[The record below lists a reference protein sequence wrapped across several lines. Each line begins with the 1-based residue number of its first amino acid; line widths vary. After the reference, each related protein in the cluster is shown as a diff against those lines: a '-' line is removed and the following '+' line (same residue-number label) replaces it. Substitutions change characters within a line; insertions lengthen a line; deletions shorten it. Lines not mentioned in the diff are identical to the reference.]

1 LASGRTYFYLLA
13 QVYILH
19 PLVHAHGTK
28 VWRLFHQDE
37 GVPEQRRLVVVF
49 MLLVAWICLMWAQFY
64 TESFAFVSVWG
75 RCTDSRPRTPIPLL
89 SILAFILRHVT
100 VYVRAP
106 DMPLVAVEAV
116 SPWNVSSSVAN
127 ALNIPVRDL
136 LVLSQWNKSVT
147 LAALG
152 ELKHPG
158 LCYY

>member
-1 LASGRTYFYLLA
+1 
-13 QVYILH
+13 
-19 PLVHAHGTK
+19 
-28 VWRLFHQDE
+28 
-37 GVPEQRRLVVVF
+37 
-49 MLLVAWICLMWAQFY
+49 
-64 TESFAFVSVWG
+64 
-75 RCTDSRPRTPIPLL
+75 
-89 SILAFILRHVT
+89 
-100 VYVRAP
+100 
-106 DMPLVAVEAV
+106 MPLVAVEAV